1 MLEFIKATNQK
12 HFLYIEKMAYTIWQ
26 EHYVPIIGKPQV
38 DYMLKKFQ
46 SVKAIKNQIADGY
59 EYFLLEYRQQ
69 YVGYISV
76 KQEKNTLFLS
86 KIYVLRKYRGK
97 KIGKKALGFI
107 EEKAKQNQL
116 KNIRLTVN
124 KNNSQSINA
133 YQKLGF
139 KNRGPITMDIGQGYV
154 MDDFEMVKSI

>member
-1 MLEFIKATNQK
+1 MLEFIRATSHK
-12 HFLYIEKMAYTIWQ
+12 HFLYIEKLAYTIWQ

-86 KIYVLRKYRGK
+86 KIYVLSTHRGK
-97 KIGKKALGFI
+97 KIGKKAIAFI
-107 EEKAKQNQL
+107 EAKAKEHQL
-116 KNIRLTVN
+116 SSIRLTVN
-124 KNNSQSINA
+124 KNNTKSIEA
-133 YQKLGF
+133 YLKLGF
-139 KNRGPITMDIGQGYV
+139 KQKRPLIMDIGQGYV
-154 MDDFEMVKSI
+154 MDDFEMVKNV